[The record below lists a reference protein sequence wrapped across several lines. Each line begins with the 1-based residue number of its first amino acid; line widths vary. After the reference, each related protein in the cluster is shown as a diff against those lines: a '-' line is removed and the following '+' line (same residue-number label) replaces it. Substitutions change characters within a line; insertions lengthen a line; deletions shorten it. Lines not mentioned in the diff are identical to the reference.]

1 MCTSERSIRTKA
13 AHARRMRREVAA
25 TLGMMLGTEE
35 AWWRGRVVRGETGAQ
50 SWGRWEGRSAPL
62 PSKSAAAPNQLVAQ
76 SRSTWKMVAAIDD
89 IVAATCRRRLP
100 RCRRMR
106 AACRSAGGSRRQRR
120 ITGRSP
126 LPPRASTAAS
136 AAAPT
141 TSATIVARRPLS
153 RPAAR
158 PRRPEPAP
166 AGDRSHRRVDAGRV
180 WVELAGGGNPTE
192 TSGCYLKIK
201 TH

>member
-1 MCTSERSIRTKA
+1 MRSEAGSQA
-13 AHARRMRREVAA
+13 
-25 TLGMMLGTEE
+25 
-35 AWWRGRVVRGETGAQ
+35 
-50 SWGRWEGRSAPL
+50 WGRWQGRSAPL
-62 PSKSAAAPNQLVAQ
+62 PSKSAAAPNQLVEQ

-100 RCRRMR
+100 RRRRMR

-180 WVELAGGGNPTE
+180 WVRARGGGNPSE
-192 TSGCYLKIK
+192 TSACYLVRATRSETRRISDVS
-201 TH
+201 THIS